1 MKENATN
8 KISFLNGAKVKIIK
22 GKWYCYLP
30 HEEIDLLILDPPFDY
45 NYDLLFKLNASVIA
59 VFGRGHFAFSYLTKK
74 IKEGYGYHSIVNLTP
89 ANGVNAPT
97 LPSNTFE
104 IIHIL
109 RKGKCMFDHNYAL
122 SVLGRQGKKAPGV
135 LNFGRPTTGSEFYK
149 YAKPKKVMAY
159 LCAYIPEGGKIYDP
173 FCGIGTGA
181 GAAIARDCYYIGTDI
196 SDIAKKI
203 RRENLFLSVEYL
215 NF

>member
-1 MKENATN
+1 MNESSN
-8 KISFLNGAKVKIIK
+8 ISFFRGGQVKIIK
-22 GKWYCYLP
+22 GEWTNYIP
-30 HEEIDLLILDPPFDY
+30 VETIDLLILDPPFDY
-45 NYDLLFKLNASVIA
+45 DYNLLFKLNASVIA
-59 VFGRGHFAFSYLTKK
+59 VFSRGHFAFNYLTKK
-74 IKEGYGYHSIVNLTP
+74 IKEGYGYHSLVNLTP

-122 SVLGRQGKKAPGV
+122 SVLGKSGKKASGV

-149 YAKPKKVMAY
+149 YAKPKKVIAY

-181 GAAIARDCYYIGTDI
+181 NAAIARDCYYIGTDI
-196 SDIAKKI
+196 SDVAKKI
-203 RRENLFLSVEYL
+203 RRENLFTNVEYL